1 MIIIRDYQR
10 KGKYILP
17 QAVYHTAIWRI
28 RDYYRI
34 KKLADDIIS
43 ENNAVMDGMPKTNS
57 TSDTVAQKVIK
68 RDRYL
73 KEIEN
78 IDSALLEIPQEY
90 RNGVWNN
97 IQFRSLF
104 PNDASRATY
113 GKYKSKFIYIV
124 SQNLKLI

>member
-1 MIIIRDYQR
+1 MRDYQR

-43 ENNAVMDGMPKTNS
+43 ENTAVMDGMPKTNS

-90 RNGVWNN
+90 RNGIWNN
-97 IQFRSLF
+97 IQFRQSY
-104 PNDASRATY
+104 PMDATRVTYSR
-113 GKYKSKFIYIV
+113 YKSKFIYCV
-124 SQNLKLI
+124 SRNLKLI

>member
-1 MIIIRDYQR
+1 MINIRDYQR

-34 KKLADDIIS
+34 KKLADDIIT
-43 ENNAVMDGMPKTNS
+43 ENNAVMDGMPKGNA

-68 RDRYL
+68 REKYL
-73 KEIEN
+73 SEIEH
-78 IDSALLEIPQEY
+78 IDNALLEIPQEY

-104 PNDASRATY
+104 PNDAGRTTY
-113 GKYKSKFIYIV
+113 GKYKSKFIHCV
-124 SQNLKLI
+124 AKNLKLI

>member
-1 MIIIRDYQR
+1 MRDYQR

-34 KKLADDIIS
+34 KKLAEDIIN
-43 ENNAVMDGMPKTNS
+43 ENAAMDGLPKSNAI
-57 TSDTVAQKVIK
+57 SDTVAQKTIK
-68 RDRYL
+68 REKYL
-73 KEIEN
+73 SEIKQ
-78 IDSALLEIPQEY
+78 IDNALLEIPQEY

-104 PNDASRATY
+104 PNDAGRTTY
-113 GKYKSKFIYIV
+113 GKYKSKFICCV
-124 SQNLKLI
+124 AKNLKLI